1 MSEKYSKEEIESYKK
16 KINKYYKGI
25 NNENYAKPI
34 EMIYINE
41 NGKKIKEGING
52 KFSALNFVYKLI
64 EKVPRPMYNIIF
76 NKEQATTFVRVIQQ
90 YILKT
95 RRPNIQINDKSFPK
109 QLKYSSDEF
118 NNLIKPRLVTK
129 IPSIIKTFNIT
140 ERDLNEDDP
149 FYVKSNT
156 QKLDPL
162 LLPEDAP
169 YAPESPNYFK
179 IVPGERR
186 GNESPP
192 FIPTSSS
199 MNPLQHIPIGSI
211 KEMEQTLHEELNEDL
226 SLLKSKLE
234 SIDLQDK
241 KQVNKELLDEHKYFF
256 FKKKFD
262 LLSKEEIDKLI
273 QDNIYLYTEQYNY
286 QIKQMSNY
294 EIFREQMFQYMN
306 QLIIQFRYSILNVR
320 NKYYKLKEEMTD
332 ELLLYKKILDVQT
345 LQNRRKIQSLVR
357 TNKLQISNII
367 KYSDDPLSIVPFINS
382 YQVTSVSAPKPKIK
396 QRTAKQEIPV
406 IVEEPVLPKPKSVV
420 KPKPK
425 QRTAKQ
431 VVEKQVIVEEPVLPK
446 PKSGVK
452 PKPKQRTMNAKVN
465 SLNMRKNVGTKNNG
479 TKKKTLKPKPS
490 YRTRT
495 IVP

>member
-1 MSEKYSKEEIESYKK
+1 
-16 KINKYYKGI
+16 
-25 NNENYAKPI
+25 
-34 EMIYINE
+34 
-41 NGKKIKEGING
+41 
-52 KFSALNFVYKLI
+52 
-64 EKVPRPMYNIIF
+64 
-76 NKEQATTFVRVIQQ
+76 
-90 YILKT
+90 
-95 RRPNIQINDKSFPK
+95 
-109 QLKYSSDEF
+109 
-118 NNLIKPRLVTK
+118 
-129 IPSIIKTFNIT
+129 
-140 ERDLNEDDP
+140 
-149 FYVKSNT
+149 
-156 QKLDPL
+156 
-162 LLPEDAP
+162 
-169 YAPESPNYFK
+169 
-179 IVPGERR
+179 
-186 GNESPP
+186 
-192 FIPTSSS
+192 
-199 MNPLQHIPIGSI
+199 
-211 KEMEQTLHEELNEDL
+211 MEQTLHEELNEDL

-234 SIDLQDK
+234 AIDLQDK

-262 LLSKEEIDKLI
+262 LLSKEEVDKLI

-367 KYSDDPLSIVPFINS
+367 KYSEDPLSIVPFIDT
-382 YQVTSVSAPKPKIK
+382 YQSASVTTPKPKI
-396 QRTAKQEIPV
+396 
-406 IVEEPVLPKPKSVV
+406 
-420 KPKPK
+420 K

-446 PKSGVK
+446 PKSVVN
-452 PKPKQRTMNAKVN
+452 PKPKQRTVKQVIDNPVIVEEPLLPKPKSVVKPKQRTRNAKVN
-465 SLNMRKNVGTKNNG
+465 SLNMRKNKGINFTSGKNVGTKNNG